1 MLFSSCQNKAK
12 KADELRLKYEFE
24 EAAKL
29 YKEAADEGDAYA
41 KWKLSRAYFFGEG
54 VAVDEKRDLDYWRKL
69 LMLVLRKLKQ
79 DWTCCYI
86 DGFST
91 KPDIAKGKKMMDSL
105 VIKSTNA
112 FVLTSYANMLM
123 FENPAYEKK

>member
-1 MLFSSCQNKAK
+1 MFVCSVLCFFSSCQNKAK

-79 DWTCCYI
+79 DWHAVI
-86 DGFST
+86 SMDFLLN
-91 KPDIAKGKKMMDSL
+91 PILLKGRK
-105 VIKSTNA
+105 
-112 FVLTSYANMLM
+112 
-123 FENPAYEKK
+123 